1 MNNKIVLPIE
11 MTKFAS
17 QELENTNFEKV
28 KIYIMHTGENLNGSV
43 FSENSIDCSINTLS
57 NIPILA
63 YVEKTSYDEKDF
75 KGHEM
80 DYDVYE
86 DENGEIKI
94 REYYKEMPIGVIPE
108 TNEYFKEEIDG
119 EIYLGCYGYIWKC
132 YSNDAYDILVED
144 REKEVSMEILIKECS
159 YDRKNR
165 CNINKFEFLGVTV
178 LGAKVPG
185 AMGTECQLSMDFSAD
200 SQEYKYFFEAVDKL
214 NKFLK
219 YQGKESVVK
228 VEENKTVEFK
238 EEEVCPDCGEN
249 PCICDDKEE
258 EAKCSTEEENKEECS
273 ADENNEEFAD
283 KEDDD
288 KEDDKADDEEEDVE
302 EDKKKNNSVEE
313 NSEEFADK
321 EDDDEEDDKEED
333 KDEDKDDD
341 QEDKEEEACGDKK
354 KKCSVEEKTE
364 EFALSLNNIFKSLR
378 EQLSAY
384 TFTYQSFWGDEFECC
399 KYYVED
405 LIPENN
411 TVIIYDAEVGEYYGT
426 AYAIDKDTVSCD
438 LNNLSVYIREWRAR
452 EEGSSR
458 FSVEEE
464 VIREAVIYNMIAEEY
479 HELKDFKAETLA
491 NEEKAEFDAKVNE
504 ILAQFDF
511 AEDETKD
518 LVEKVYTK
526 ELSLDM
532 FENMLF
538 ALEGRKAKAKKEN
551 FAKANINNTNS
562 LGVCDVEDKKE
573 EAPRSKYQDI
583 IEQYG
588 KKRK

>member
-43 FSENSIDCSINTLS
+43 FSEDSIDCSINTLS

-219 YQGKESVVK
+219 YQGKESVVE
-228 VEENKTVEFK
+228 VAEEYAKKKKCSED
-238 EEEVCPDCGEN
+238 EEVCPECGEN

-258 EAKCSTEEENKEECS
+258 ACGKKKKCSEEEVCPECG
-273 ADENNEEFAD
+273 ENPCVCD
-283 KEDDD
+283 
-288 KEDDKADDEEEDVE
+288 
-302 EDKKKNNSVEE
+302 
-313 NSEEFADK
+313 
-321 EDDDEEDDKEED
+321 
-333 KDEDKDDD
+333 
-341 QEDKEEEACGDKK
+341 DKEEEACGKKKKCEKDDTEEEACGGKKKKCSEDKEDDKEDDIEEEACGKK
-354 KKCSVEEKTE
+354 KKCSVEETE

-458 FSVEEE
+458 FSIEEE

-511 AEDETKD
+511 AEDETKE
-518 LVEKVYTK
+518 LVEKVYAK

-562 LGVCDVEDKKE
+562 LGVCDIEDKKE
-573 EAPRSKYQDI
+573 KAPRSKYQDI